1 LTDGEVR
8 EILGAIEAGIQQH
21 QANLE
26 IYRST
31 VMAELQGVEELNV
44 DRRRALQR
52 VQDALM
58 VSSSEAEGLEQ
69 QVMAELRR
77 YFRFEVVTFDGQG
90 GELSRVPERAEF
102 FAEKLG
108 DLISLEMVKIPGG
121 KFQMGSLPDQGDD
134 DERPRHEVQVPEFW
148 MGKYLVTQAQWRYV
162 VALPPEQIELKANPS
177 RFDGDNRPVER
188 VMWNQAIEF
197 CQRLSQK
204 TGNEYR
210 LPSEAEWEYACRAKT
225 LTDFYFGDALNSK
238 LANYAM
244 NVGETTNVGIYL
256 PNAFGLYDMHGNVW
270 EWCQDCCHSDYKG
283 APQDGSAWIT
293 NDVDEGSYK
302 VLRGGSWGSIPRD
315 CRSAVRSY
323 NHPDSR
329 NGNVGFRVVSR
340 ARTL

>member
-1 LTDGEVR
+1 
-8 EILGAIEAGIQQH
+8 
-21 QANLE
+21 
-26 IYRST
+26 
-31 VMAELQGVEELNV
+31 
-44 DRRRALQR
+44 
-52 VQDALM
+52 
-58 VSSSEAEGLEQ
+58 
-69 QVMAELRR
+69 
-77 YFRFEVVTFDGQG
+77 
-90 GELSRVPERAEF
+90 
-102 FAEKLG
+102 
-108 DLISLEMVKIPGG
+108 
-121 KFQMGSLPDQGDD
+121 
-134 DERPRHEVQVPEFW
+134 

-302 VLRGGSWGSIPRD
+302 VLRGGSWNSNPRS
-315 CRSAVRSY
+315 CRSAVRSDTY
-323 NHPDSR
+323 PGIRYDY
-329 NGNVGFRVVSR
+329 VGFRVVSR